1 MKLEIEHSTTYIGYK
16 VLWVIKLFLEGKKF
30 PQGSLSQQS
39 WRFYTMDIVR
49 FCTNERFMQE
59 FLKFDADAFFQVLKK
74 VFNDQEPHEYIKSQ
88 FIYIEQTKK
97 NNPFLEPCLSHSEIL
112 DVLEKKV
119 SEVVKTKQES
129 GETEQL
135 KEAEALQNAFLFFL
149 TSVARNKKVPITK
162 KLCIKIVR
170 EQILFHI

>member
-1 MKLEIEHSTTYIGYK
+1 
-16 VLWVIKLFLEGKKF
+16 
-30 PQGSLSQQS
+30 
-39 WRFYTMDIVR
+39 
-49 FCTNERFMQE
+49 MQE

-88 FIYIEQTKK
+88 FTYIEQTKK
-97 NNPFLEPCLSHSEIL
+97 SNPYLEPCLSHSEIL

-119 SEVVKTKQES
+119 TEVVNEKKES
-129 GETEQL
+129 DETEQH
-135 KEAEALQNAFLFFL
+135 KEAEALNNAFLFFL